1 MKFLILFI
9 AGLSFSLTNDQA
21 FKEIHGD
28 FNYTKEERVEAQ
40 WKMERISRQL
50 DNFVD
55 LSDGANR
62 ALGSIIRLAAKNLR
76 RRGHHK
82 TARKLEIEWSM
93 IDGRI
98 VEIAKGQRD
107 IGDFEPI
114 SEWLALAYEIIELNL
129 GFTTCQILRLTDI
142 KTINFALRVVF
153 NPCRYGLVEFTN
165 HFVGDKYKGLAPVV
179 SYWSV
184 VTGCSIGTFGA
195 GYFFVC
201 SPAGW
206 LIELGVLEVVAPRLS
221 PKLYNLAC
229 QT

>member
-9 AGLSFSLTNDQA
+9 ASLSFSLTNDQA

-28 FNYTKEERVEAQ
+28 FTYTKQERVDAQ
-40 WKMERISRQL
+40 NKMEQVSRRL
-50 DNFVD
+50 DNFID

-62 ALGSIIRLAAKNLR
+62 ALGSIIRLAVKNLR
-76 RRGHHK
+76 RRNYLK

-114 SEWLALAYEIIELNL
+114 SEWLALAYEIIELKL

-153 NPCRYGLVEFTN
+153 NPCRYGLVEFNN

-201 SPAGW
+201 SPFGW